1 MKKLLLFLAVF
12 LFAKDMPSIV
22 SINWLKNHYNNKNL
36 VIVDVREH
44 KEYLNGHLKKAVNVP
59 AFENLF
65 DKKNEWKLPK
75 LSFLKN
81 VFSKSGIDDK
91 SLVVVYGG
99 DKLIWAARFYW
110 ISKLLGHQNVGLL
123 RVSYRYAKN
132 YLPVSKKEF
141 IPVKKD
147 FIPKIDSSIL
157 STKLSTF
164 LAIHK
169 AVIIDGRPPEY
180 YCGKISLA
188 KRKGH
193 IPTALNYPGSGDYRI
208 KSTGAFFKDLK
219 ELKKLYKNLP
229 KNRKIILYCQDGAD
243 AALNFIALK
252 TLGYKDVS
260 IYDGGW
266 FEWGNDLHLPIEKGC
281 R

>member
-22 SINWLKNHYNNKNL
+22 SVKWLKQNYNNKNL
-36 VIVDVREH
+36 VIIDVRESG
-44 KEYLNGHLKKAVNVP
+44 EYKKGHLKKAVNIP
-59 AFENLF
+59 AFEYLF

-75 LSFLKN
+75 LSFLVD
-81 VFSKSGIDDK
+81 VFSKAGINNK
-91 SLVVVYGG
+91 SLVVVYGN

-110 ISKLLGHQNVGLL
+110 ISELLGHKNVGLL

-132 YLPVSKKEF
+132 YLPVSKKNY
-141 IPVKKD
+141 IPKKRD
-147 FIPKIDSSIL
+147 FIPQIDNSIL
-157 STKLSTF
+157 STKLSTL

-169 AVIIDGRPPEY
+169 AIIIDGRAPEY

-193 IPTALNYPGSGDYRI
+193 ILTALNYPGSGDYAI
-208 KSTGAFFKDLK
+208 KTSGAFFKDLK
-219 ELKKLYKNLP
+219 QLKKLYKNLP

-252 TLGYKDVS
+252 ELGYKNVS
-260 IYDGGW
+260 IYEGGW
-266 FEWGNDLHLPIEKGC
+266 FEWGNDLSLPVEKGC
-281 R
+281 K